1 MPQWFPSALRVPTA
15 ALPLV
20 LCTMVATGA
29 CSRGDASRARYTTT
43 DSAGVQIVENRAAD
57 DSLPWRFERMAQI
70 GGADSGVQAFDQV
83 GWYNVATDGRGQI
96 AVFDRDNGNRVQVF
110 DSLGRHL
117 RSLGARGG
125 GPGEVEYADAVSM
138 DAVGNVSVYDRSKAA
153 IVRWAADGAV
163 LPELRGFDARGSIWG
178 KALVRDDTVYT
189 ALSRADSAR
198 SVRIVERWSM
208 RDTVPLDSLVS
219 TRAPMV
225 RFSCVGLAI
234 PPLLS
239 SELAYA
245 VSDSGLAITAQ
256 SQYVVDVYRD
266 GRRVR
271 SVRRAMTPVPAT
283 IEDASKLFPEGMR
296 VRFGGPKECVVPA
309 RELGEKLGMAPT
321 IPLVRN
327 MAWSPDG
334 SLWVER
340 YTFEGD
346 PPQTDVFDARGGY
359 VGTAYGRSLPL
370 GFLGPD
376 VVLFAEP
383 NADDGSSRVGVFRIQ
398 RRR

>member
-20 LCTMVATGA
+20 LCAMVATGA
-29 CSRGDASRARYTTT
+29 CSRGDESRNTYTAT

-117 RSLGARGG
+117 RTLGARGG
-125 GPGEVEYADAVSM
+125 GPGEVESASAVDM
-138 DAVGNVSVYDRSKAA
+138 DAVGTVSVYDRSKAA

-163 LPELRGFDARGSIWG
+163 LPELRGFDARGRIWN
-178 KALVRDDTVYT
+178 KTVVHRDTLYTVVN
-189 ALSRADSAR
+189 RADSVQGR
-198 SVRIVERWSM
+198 YVMERWAPG
-208 RDTVPLDSLVS
+208 DTIMLDSIVYPL
-219 TRAPMV
+219 TPMV

-234 PPLLS
+234 PPLFEGQLNFAAS
-239 SELAYA
+239 AHG
-245 VSDSGLAITAQ
+245 VAITKQ
-256 SQYVVDVYRD
+256 SQYVIDVFRE

-271 SVRRAMTPVPAT
+271 SVRRAMTPVPTT
-283 IEDASKLFPEGMR
+283 IDHASKLYPEGMR
-296 VRFGGPKECVVPA
+296 VRFGGSKECVVPA
-309 RELGEKLGMAPT
+309 KELAEKLGMAPT
-321 IPLVRN
+321 IPVVQSL
-327 MAWSPDG
+327 AWAPDG

-346 PPQTDVFDARGGY
+346 PPQTDVFDAQGGY

-370 GFLGPD
+370 GFLGPN

-383 NADDGSSRVGVFRIQ
+383 NPDDGSSRVGVFHIQ
-398 RRR
+398 RGR

>member
-1 MPQWFPSALRVPTA
+1 MPQWFPSSLRVSVAT
-15 ALPLV
+15 LPLV
-20 LCTMVATGA
+20 LCTIVATGA
-29 CSRGDASRARYTTT
+29 CGPGDASRSTYTTT
-43 DSAGVQIVENRAAD
+43 DSAGVQIVENPAVD
-57 DSLPWRFERMAQI
+57 DTLPWRFERMAQI
-70 GGADSGVQAFDQV
+70 GGADSGVQAFDQA

-117 RSLGARGG
+117 RTMGARGG
-125 GPGEVEYADAVSM
+125 GPGEVEYADAVDM
-138 DAVGNVSVYDRSKAA
+138 DAAGNVSVYDRSKAA

-163 LPELRGFDARGSIWG
+163 LPELRGFDSRGRIWG
-178 KALVRDDTVYT
+178 KALVRGDTVYT
-189 ALSRADSAR
+189 ALSRTDSAR
-198 SVRIVERWSM
+198 DVRIVERWTL
-208 RDTVPLDSLVS
+208 RDTVPLDSVVNARVS
-219 TRAPMV
+219 MV

-266 GRRVR
+266 GQRVR
-271 SVRRAMTPVPAT
+271 SLRRAVTPVPTT
-283 IEDASKLFPEGMR
+283 IDDASKLFPEGMR

-321 IPLVRN
+321 VPLLRS
-327 MAWSPDG
+327 MAWAPDG

-346 PPQTDVFDARGGY
+346 PPRTDVFDARGGY

-376 VVLFAEP
+376 VVVFAEP
-383 NADDGSSRVGVFRIQ
+383 NADEGSSRVGVFRIQ
-398 RRR
+398 RGR